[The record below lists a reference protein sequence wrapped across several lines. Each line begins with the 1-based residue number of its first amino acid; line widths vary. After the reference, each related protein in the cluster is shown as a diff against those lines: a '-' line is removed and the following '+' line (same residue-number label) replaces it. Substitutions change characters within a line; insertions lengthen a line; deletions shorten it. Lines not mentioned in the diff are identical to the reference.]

1 MNDKD
6 KQAIEFGAPAIP
18 VCALHNKRDE
28 ESAEFRTDIH
38 ITKKRVTYSL
48 WVSSIGLALIIAIFV
63 LHFIPQAPT
72 GFAIFP

>member
-1 MNDKD
+1 MSDNDKTPIDYGD
-6 KQAIEFGAPAIP
+6 KAIP
-18 VCALHNKRDE
+18 VCALHDKRDE

-63 LHFIPQAPT
+63 LHFIPQAPI

>member
-1 MNDKD
+1 MSDNDKTPID
-6 KQAIEFGAPAIP
+6 YGEKAIP
-18 VCALHNKRDE
+18 VCALHDKRDE

-48 WVSSIGLALIIAIFV
+48 WVSSLGLALIIAIFV
-63 LHFIPQAPT
+63 LHFIPQAPI